1 MEGRDGAA
9 CAVCAK
15 HYWSMQ
21 GICNECPESS
31 VLTWIFTTLAVL
43 SILVVVAAIYVHAGA
58 AIYLSSTHFIN
69 DVGQLEAPVDV
80 RFRERKIQSL

>member
-9 CAVCAK
+9 CAVCAD

-31 VLTWIFTTLAVL
+31 VLTWIFTTLAGL
-43 SILVVVAAIYVHAGA
+43 GILVVIAAIYVHAGA
-58 AIYLSSTHFIN
+58 AGYASSTHFIH
-69 DVGQLEAPVDV
+69 DVGQHNAPVDV
-80 RFRERKIQSL
+80 RLRERMVQSL